1 MKTKLF
7 FLCPIPEEQKPI
19 FQYLRF
25 QPFAFWIVSNFPEW
39 KIPKAKYFFFL
50 VFFYL
55 FFPSRWLLVFFFPLF
70 FFFFSS
76 FELKERLKQ
85 ARLFYEESSWF
96 SGQIWEKPLFFIKKD
111 RLLSTQ
117 NVEIIL
123 PKIVFFV
130 FFNSFVF
137 LSIEKLSSFLLFF

>member
-50 VFFYL
+50 VFCYL
-55 FFPSRWLLVFFFPLF
+55 FFPSRWLLVIFFILF
-70 FFFFSS
+70 FVFFSC

-96 SGQIWEKPLFFIKKD
+96 SGQIWEKPIFFIKKD

-117 NVEIIL
+117 NVEIVF
-123 PKIVFFV
+123 PK
-130 FFNSFVF
+130 
-137 LSIEKLSSFLLFF
+137 LLFFFFFSFFFIFAKIIFNF

>member
-1 MKTKLF
+1 
-7 FLCPIPEEQKPI
+7 
-19 FQYLRF
+19 
-25 QPFAFWIVSNFPEW
+25 
-39 KIPKAKYFFFL
+39 
-50 VFFYL
+50 
-55 FFPSRWLLVFFFPLF
+55 
-70 FFFFSS
+70 
-76 FELKERLKQ
+76 LKQ